1 MKTTEI
7 TKESLQAEDFRE
19 GGESKK
25 ARNHSDWRANW
36 QLYVLI
42 LPATVF
48 FLIFSYYPMFG
59 LQIAFK
65 NWNPNLGIW
74 GSHWA
79 TNSEG
84 ALDIFVHFKRI
95 FNDEEVFGK
104 LVNTLRLSTMRLLF
118 GFPVPIIVVV
128 LMNEMRLFRVKKFV
142 QTLIY
147 LPHFVSWVI
156 IAGILQSFTQTGGTF
171 QNFLAAIF
179 GKEIHFFSDSDLFL
193 GILIIS
199 DIWKE
204 AGWNTII
211 YLAAIAGIDPC
222 LEEAASIDGAGR
234 FQRIIHIILPG
245 ISPALSINLIFACS
259 GLIYGGFDQVF
270 NMYNSAVYPKGD
282 ILETYLYREGIGN
295 GKYSLSTAL
304 GLFNSSVALIL
315 MLVANKIVKKIG
327 GTSLW

>member
-1 MKTTEI
+1 MCRR
-7 TKESLQAEDFRE
+7 S
-19 GGESKK
+19 
-25 ARNHSDWRANW
+25 
-36 QLYVLI
+36 
-42 LPATVF
+42 
-48 FLIFSYYPMFG
+48 
-59 LQIAFK
+59 
-65 NWNPNLGIW
+65 
-74 GSHWA
+74 
-79 TNSEG
+79 
-84 ALDIFVHFKRI
+84 
-95 FNDEEVFGK
+95 
-104 LVNTLRLSTMRLLF
+104 
-118 GFPVPIIVVV
+118 
-128 LMNEMRLFRVKKFV
+128 
-142 QTLIY
+142 IY

>member
-25 ARNHSDWRANW
+25 ARKHSYWRANW

-156 IAGILQSFTQTGGTF
+156 IAGILQSFTQTGEPSRTF
-171 QNFLAAIF
+171 SPLYSEKKFT
-179 GKEIHFFSDSDLFL
+179 FSATATCF
-193 GILIIS
+193 
-199 DIWKE
+199 W
-204 AGWNTII
+204 
-211 YLAAIAGIDPC
+211 
-222 LEEAASIDGAGR
+222 
-234 FQRIIHIILPG
+234 
-245 ISPALSINLIFACS
+245 
-259 GLIYGGFDQVF
+259 GF
-270 NMYNSAVYPKGD
+270 
-282 ILETYLYREGIGN
+282 
-295 GKYSLSTAL
+295 
-304 GLFNSSVALIL
+304 
-315 MLVANKIVKKIG
+315 
-327 GTSLW
+327 